1 MKIQDYEKVRD
12 LLRSREKLDKLNRI
26 FNHPYLL
33 SFSSRREV
41 EAICFSSLDKQTQE
55 ELKKVFNR

>member
-26 FNHPYLL
+26 FNRPY
-33 SFSSRREV
+33 SSP
-41 EAICFSSLDKQTQE
+41 
-55 ELKKVFNR
+55 VFFVH